1 MYIIFLYIMKDVD
14 YNSNCNKYFHTDLLD
29 KYNIHFYSNNNLNF
43 IILNSTVLN
52 NEIWAIYNICCSYD
66 IVHNFLLRGNDMIII
81 EKSIIDNK
89 MIFDEKKINN
99 NDDLEKQIKTQIIDN
114 GYIGYIK
121 SIKNNIIYYYL
132 IKEIIK
138 S

>member
-1 MYIIFLYIMKDVD
+1 MKDSD
-14 YNSNCNKYFHTDLLD
+14 YNNNCNKYFHTDLLD

-43 IILNSTVLN
+43 IVLNSKVNSNT
-52 NEIWAIYNICCSYD
+52 NEIWALYNICCSYD
-66 IVHNFLLRGNDMIII
+66 IVHNFLLRANDMIII

-89 MIFDEKKINN
+89 IIFDEKKIKNVE
-99 NDDLEKQIKTQIIDN
+99 DLENQIKAQIIDN
-114 GYIGYIK
+114 SYIGYTK

>member
-1 MYIIFLYIMKDVD
+1 MKDSD
-14 YNSNCNKYFHTDLLD
+14 YNNNCNKYFHTDLLD

-43 IILNSTVLN
+43 IVLNSKVNINT
-52 NEIWAIYNICCSYD
+52 NEIWALYNICCSYD
-66 IVHNFLLRGNDMIII
+66 IVHNFLLRANDMIII

-89 MIFDEKKINN
+89 IIFDEKKIKNV
-99 NDDLEKQIKTQIIDN
+99 DDLEKQIKTQIIDN
-114 GYIGYIK
+114 SYIGYTK

>member
-1 MYIIFLYIMKDVD
+1 MKDVD
-14 YNSNCNKYFHTDLLD
+14 YNNNCNKYFHTDLLD

-43 IILNSTVLN
+43 IVLNSSIFN
-52 NEIWAIYNICCSYD
+52 NEIWTTYNICCSYD
-66 IVHNFLLRGNDMIII
+66 IVNNFLLRGNDMIII

-89 MIFDEKKINN
+89 ILLDDKKIKNI
-99 NDDLEKQIKTQIIDN
+99 DDLEKQIKTQIIDN
-114 GYIGYIK
+114 EYIGYIK